1 MRWRL
6 SLLMF
11 LQYAPAGAMLPMF
24 SRHLDH
30 LKFSPSEVAWVCA
43 TPALGNLIGSLI
55 AGQVADRWASAERC
69 LFVCAVASGLLLWL
83 LAGLAT
89 PAAVFVVTLAV
100 WLLMAPAITL
110 GTTIT
115 LTHLADLERGYG
127 RVRLWGTLGWVAA
140 SWMFGYWLANPSWAD
155 PLRAWLRPDSPEGQL
170 DDSIRLAAALSFAL
184 AGYALTLPHT
194 PPQHRLGAPLAPLA
208 AARLLGDRN
217 FLVFAAGSLGASLT
231 GAVFSQVA
239 PLRLADLG
247 VPDRWIAPAQT
258 VSQSTEVLSLALLP
272 MLLTRLETRRTML
285 LGLAVWSASLSA
297 LTLARSVALAV
308 PALGGWGVVVCCYLV
323 AGQVYVNSRA
333 RGDLRTSSQA
343 LLTATNALGMLAG
356 NVLAGWIRSATDGA
370 LPPVFAVAAGIAA
383 LVGALVL
390 FGFWPDGARE

>member
-11 LQYAPAGAMLPMF
+11 LQYAPAGAMLPLF
-24 SRHLDH
+24 SRHLDR
-30 LKFSPSEVAWVCA
+30 LGFSPSETAWVCA
-43 TPALGNLIGSLI
+43 TPALGYLVGALV
-55 AGQVADRWASAERC
+55 AGQVADRWASAEHC
-69 LFVCAVASGLLLWL
+69 VCACGLAAGLLLWL

-89 PAAVFVVTLAV
+89 PVAAFVVTLAV

-115 LTHLADLERGYG
+115 LTHLPDPQRSYG

-140 SWMFGYWLANPSWAD
+140 SWLLGHWLANPSWAE
-155 PLRAWLRPDSPEGQL
+155 PWRAWLHPDAPAGQSA
-170 DDSIRLAAALSFAL
+170 DSLRLASALSFVL
-184 AGYALTLPHT
+184 AAYALTLPPT
-194 PPQHRLGAPLAPLA
+194 PPQHRLSAPFAPLA
-208 AARLLGDRN
+208 AARLLADRN
-217 FLVFAAGSLGASLT
+217 FLVFAAGSLAVSLT
-231 GAVFSQVA
+231 GAFFSQAV

-247 VPDRWIAPAQT
+247 VPDHWITPAQT

-285 LGLAVWSASLSA
+285 LGLTVWTGSLAA
-297 LTLARSVALAV
+297 LALANSVALAV

-333 RGDLRTSSQA
+333 RSDLRTSSQA
-343 LLTATNALGMLAG
+343 LLNATNALGMLAG
-356 NVLAGWIRSATDGA
+356 NVLAGGIRTAAEGA
-370 LPPVFAVAAGIAA
+370 LPPVFAVAVAITACAGT
-383 LVGALVL
+383 VVL
-390 FGFWPDGARE
+390 FAFWPNGK